1 MSSRGSSLREKTSY
15 IPDIPSPLN
24 PSSPEPPLS
33 RCRRCRIARSEQ
45 SPTQKLMRHKAAMA
59 WRSMASREVLL
70 RASIQRT
77 RDEISTNITNINEQ
91 RKGEAPIINTA
102 ATVAA
107 APTTSQ
113 SALVTLVE
121 GCEEIEIDLGV
132 RNIDTEKQRFV
143 SHDYRDISL
152 ETSSYLSHLLTT
164 RRLATA
170 VGFVLFIGILSAV
183 RAVGRIQAWRTW

>member
-1 MSSRGSSLREKTSY
+1 MSSRGLSLREKASY
-15 IPDIPSPLN
+15 IPDFPSPLN

-59 WRSMASREVLL
+59 WRSMASREVFL

-77 RDEISTNITNINEQ
+77 CDEIYTNMTNTNEQ
-91 RKGEAPIINTA
+91 EKEDDPLNSTIPTSSNDNTPA
-102 ATVAA
+102 V
-107 APTTSQ
+107 P
-113 SALVTLVE
+113 VE
-121 GCEEIEIDLGV
+121 RYEEIDLGV
-132 RNIDTEKQRFV
+132 RNVDTEKQGPV
-143 SHDYRDISL
+143 DDYRDISL

-170 VGFVLFIGILSAV
+170 VGFVLFIGMLSAV
-183 RAVGRIQAWRTW
+183 RAVGRIQAWRSW